1 MANDANKIKD
11 NTKYEVAKKAFEAKF
26 KEAKP
31 FLEKALELNSKDQST
46 LISLKQL
53 YATINDTVNYERI
66 KATLDG
72 LSK

>member
-11 NTKYEVAKKAFEAKF
+11 NVQYAKAKTAFEAKF

-31 FLEKALELNSKDQST
+31 FLEKALELNPKDQST

-66 KATLDG
+66 KAALDS
-72 LSK
+72 LNK